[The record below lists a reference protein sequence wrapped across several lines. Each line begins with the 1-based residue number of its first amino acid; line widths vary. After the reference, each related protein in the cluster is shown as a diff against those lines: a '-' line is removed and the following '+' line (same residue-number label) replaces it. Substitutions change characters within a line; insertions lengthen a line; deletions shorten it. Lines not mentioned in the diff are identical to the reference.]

1 MEENTL
7 VVLSADHGEMLGS
20 HGLMSKNIWYDEAL
34 HIPLIFRQKG
44 RLEPGKNEAIFAS
57 PDHMPTLLELL
68 DLEVPETC
76 EGYSHAG
83 SLTTT
88 PAEAGSAVSGEPE
101 DMLICSYPGGADMVA
116 AFSKRG
122 LTHKAY
128 GWRGIRN
135 KRYTY
140 VITNGYTPDEPQREL
155 LYDRELD
162 PYEMNPLEV
171 EKDCADARILA
182 FRERLKHYLEL
193 TEDPFLWDRV
203 RDDTVQEKKN

>member
-1 MEENTL
+1 MRGLQPRRKFDHDSGRGRQCSIRRTGRYADL
-7 VVLSADHGEMLGS
+7 FLSRGRGHGC
-20 HGLMSKNIWYDEAL
+20 
-34 HIPLIFRQKG
+34 
-44 RLEPGKNEAIFAS
+44 
-57 PDHMPTLLELL
+57 T
-68 DLEVPETC
+68 
-76 EGYSHAG
+76 
-83 SLTTT
+83 
-88 PAEAGSAVSGEPE
+88 
-101 DMLICSYPGGADMVA
+101 
-116 AFSKRG
+116 FSKRG

-128 GWRGIRN
+128 GWRGLRN

-171 EKDCADARILA
+171 EKDCADVRILA

-203 RDDTVQEKKN
+203 RDDTVQEKKNK

>member
-1 MEENTL
+1 
-7 VVLSADHGEMLGS
+7 
-20 HGLMSKNIWYDEAL
+20 
-34 HIPLIFRQKG
+34 
-44 RLEPGKNEAIFAS
+44 
-57 PDHMPTLLELL
+57 MPTLLELL

-88 PAEAGSAVSGEPE
+88 PAEDGSAVSGEPE

-135 KRYTY
+135 KR
-140 VITNGYTPDEPQREL
+140 
-155 LYDRELD
+155 
-162 PYEMNPLEV
+162 
-171 EKDCADARILA
+171 
-182 FRERLKHYLEL
+182 
-193 TEDPFLWDRV
+193 
-203 RDDTVQEKKN
+203 

>member
-44 RLEPGKNEAIFAS
+44 RLKPGKNDVIFAS

-68 DLEVPETC
+68 DLAVPETC
-76 EGYSHAG
+76 EGYSHAD
-83 SLTTT
+83 SLIR
-88 PAEAGSAVSGEPE
+88 GSAVPGEPE

-135 KRYTY
+135 RRYTY
-140 VITNGYTPDEPQREL
+140 VITNGYAPDEPQREL
-155 LYDRELD
+155 LYDRGLD
-162 PYEMNPLEV
+162 PYEMNPAAI
-171 EKDCADARILA
+171 EKDCTDERILA
-182 FRERLKHYLEL
+182 FRERLKDYLEL
-193 TEDPFLWDRV
+193 TEDPFLWDRP
-203 RDDTVQEKKN
+203 RCETVQ